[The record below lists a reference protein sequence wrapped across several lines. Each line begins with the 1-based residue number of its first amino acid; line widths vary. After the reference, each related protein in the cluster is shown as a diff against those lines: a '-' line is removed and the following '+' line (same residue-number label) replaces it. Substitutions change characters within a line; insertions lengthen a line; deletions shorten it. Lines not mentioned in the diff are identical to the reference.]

1 MTGSLRAFFIALLGL
16 LPAMAAAAAG
26 EVVVVPLTGAI
37 GPATADF
44 VGRALTRAADE
55 HAQLVVL
62 TIDTPGGL
70 DVSMRRIIK
79 DILASPVPVASF
91 VAPSGAR
98 AASAGTYILYASH
111 LAAMAP
117 GTNLGAATPVNLAT
131 PEAAP
136 KEPAAKEKGAKAADS
151 ASEASAM
158 ARKQLQ
164 DASAYIRSL
173 AQLRGRNAQWAE
185 RAVREAASL
194 SAEEAVKDH
203 VVDLMADDV
212 RDLLAKV
219 DGREITT
226 ASGKHT
232 LATRDATI
240 VTIEPDWRTRFL
252 GVVTDPSVALLLLM
266 AGVYLLIIEFTTPG
280 MMVPGVLGA
289 ICLLTGLFALQML
302 PISYAGLGLV
312 LLGVAFM
319 VAEAFYPT
327 FGSLG
332 IGGVVAFAIGAVM
345 LMDTDVPGFGIS
357 PVLIGALAIVSVLF
371 MLVIAGVALR
381 ARRQPITTG
390 SEGLVGSVGVAL
402 DDIEAEG
409 WVRVHGEQWR
419 VRSAVPLA
427 RGQEVRV
434 TARDGLVLAVEP
446 ICEPLGT

>member
-1 MTGSLRAFFIALLGL
+1 MTGLLRAFFIALLGL

-446 ICEPLGT
+446 IREPLGT

>member
-173 AQLRGRNAQWAE
+173 AQLRGRNAPWAE

-446 ICEPLGT
+446 IREPLGT

>member
-1 MTGSLRAFFIALLGL
+1 MTGLLRAFFIALLGL

-62 TIDTPGGL
+62 TVDTPGGL

-117 GTNLGAATPVNLAT
+117 GTNLGAATPVNLAA

-203 VVDLMADDV
+203 VVDLVADDV

-446 ICEPLGT
+446 IREPLGT